1 MTSLNSD
8 DLQIHFLELPKLRV
22 TSENVYGASAAER
35 WAFFLKNAEQLNRS
49 EISLMFPDKEIDEA
63 AGVLEGISQSP
74 EQRFYYISR
83 LKQKYDQYSL
93 LQEALEEGREQGLE
107 RGLEKG
113 IEQGIERGLAEGRQI
128 GILTGRIQLLQELLG
143 VSVLSTEE
151 LSSWSLDQLT
161 GLEHTLRLQLKSTT

>member
-1 MTSLNSD
+1 MARLSSD

-74 EQRFYYISR
+74 EQRFLYISR

-107 RGLEKG
+107 RGL
-113 IEQGIERGLAEGRQI
+113 AEGRQI
-128 GILTGRIQLLQELLG
+128 GVLTGRIQLLQELLG